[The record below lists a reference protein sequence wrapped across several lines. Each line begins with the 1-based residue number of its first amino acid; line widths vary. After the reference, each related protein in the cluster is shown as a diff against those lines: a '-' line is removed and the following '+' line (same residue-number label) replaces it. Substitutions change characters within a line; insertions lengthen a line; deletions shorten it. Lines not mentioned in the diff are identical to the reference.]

1 MRVVLDPNV
10 LVSALLSPE
19 GAPARVL
26 LAWIDGA
33 FELVVSPKLIAELE
47 RVLEY
52 PKLVTRIG
60 PHDATELLDWLARAA
75 ISAEDPPESPIA
87 VSDKD
92 DDYLVALASTENAL
106 LVSGDKALLELGE
119 RFPVLAPVQFL
130 ATLRD

>member
-1 MRVVLDPNV
+1 LRVVLDPNV

-33 FELVVSPKLIAELE
+33 FELIISPKLTAELE

-52 PKLVTRIG
+52 PKLATRISE
-60 PHDATELLDWLARAA
+60 HERTELLDWLTRSA
-75 ISAEDPPESPIA
+75 ISVDDPPESPIA
-87 VSDKD
+87 VSDKG
-92 DDYLVALASTENAL
+92 DDYLVALASVENAV
-106 LVSGDKALLELGE
+106 LVSGDKTLIELGE

-130 ATLRD
+130 ATLRN

>member
-1 MRVVLDPNV
+1 LRVVLDPNV

-19 GAPARVL
+19 GTPARVL

-47 RVLEY
+47 RVLKY
-52 PKLVTRIG
+52 PKLATRIG
-60 PHDATELLDWLARAA
+60 AHETTELLDWLARAA
-75 ISAEDPPESPIA
+75 ISADDPSESPIA

-92 DDYLVALASTENAL
+92 DNYLVALASAENAI
-106 LVSGDKALLELGE
+106 LVSGEEALLKLRE
-119 RFPVLAPVQFL
+119 RFPVLAPAQFL